1 METFENRRLRLA
13 LVIPTMQ
20 AGGAERVMSLI
31 ARHFDAGGHVVA
43 IFTLEPA
50 GTKSFYSL
58 PERVRHLSLGM
69 EGTPHGLARRLR
81 AHGQRVFRLRA
92 ALRAFQPDLVISF
105 CTEMNVLCSLAVRG
119 SGWPLIV
126 SERVDPLMHRPAWPW
141 QFARWL
147 VYRCAASVV
156 VQSEEMR
163 AYFMPWGTLRLRV
176 IPNPVPP
183 ASTPARTP
191 SQTIL
196 AVGRLAR
203 QKGFDYLLP
212 ALACVAERFPDW
224 RLRIIGEGG
233 ERARLEKQAAELG
246 LRDRVDLPG
255 LRPEIGVEYAG
266 AKIFVLPSRY
276 EGFPNALVEAM
287 AAGLPV
293 VAAQCRGGI
302 AEIIRDGQNG
312 LLFPPGN
319 VPVLAEALE
328 RLMGSADLRERLGGQ
343 ASRVAET
350 YSVARVMAQWEQ
362 AVAAA
367 LKSERAAPKLPI

>member
-1 METFENRRLRLA
+1 MKTAADKKLRLA

-31 ARHFDAGGHVVA
+31 ARHFDANGHAVA
-43 IFTLEPA
+43 ILTLEPA
-50 GTKSFYSL
+50 GTKSFYPL
-58 PERVRHLSLGM
+58 PDRVRHLPLGT
-69 EGTPHGLARRLR
+69 EGGQTGLVRRLG
-81 AHGQRVFRLRA
+81 AHGQRVFRLRG
-92 ALRAFQPDLVISF
+92 ALRAFRPDLVISF
-105 CTEMNVLCSLAVRG
+105 CTEMNVLCSLAVLGR
-119 SGWPLIV
+119 GWPLIV

-141 QFARWL
+141 RLMRRF
-147 VYRCAASVV
+147 VYPRAASVV

-163 AYFMPWGTLRLRV
+163 AYFAPWGTLRLRV

-183 ASTPARTP
+183 ASTPARNP
-191 SQTIL
+191 ASTIL

-212 ALACVAERFPDW
+212 AFARVAEKFPDW

-233 ERARLEKQAAELG
+233 ERPRLEQQAAELG
-246 LRDRVDLPG
+246 VRDRVDLPG
-255 LRPEIGVEYAG
+255 LCAEIGVEYAG
-266 AKIFVLPSRY
+266 AKIFALPSRY
-276 EGFPNALVEAM
+276 EGFPNALMEAM

-302 AEIIRDGQNG
+302 AEIIRDGDNG
-312 LLFPPGN
+312 LLFPTGS
-319 VPVLAEALE
+319 VLALAEALD

-350 YSVARVMAQWEQ
+350 YSVPRVMAQWER
-362 AVAAA
+362 AVAAGVE
-367 LKSERAAPKLPI
+367 LDRNSSVLPT